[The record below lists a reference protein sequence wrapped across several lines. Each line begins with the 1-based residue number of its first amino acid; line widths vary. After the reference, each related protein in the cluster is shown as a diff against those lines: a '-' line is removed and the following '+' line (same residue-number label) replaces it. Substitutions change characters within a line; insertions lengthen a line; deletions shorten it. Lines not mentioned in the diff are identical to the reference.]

1 MYIKAGTVPLFLPTT
16 TSFHSYNNHLKNV
29 PSLVLVSPSYR
40 TPVSQINPREKY
52 LAALAEAKAA
62 EAEYLAAERLQQE
75 EDQLRQR
82 LEQIQSL
89 KHQPSAYYTHTPA
102 PQYSQ
107 AAPLDLDALRRQIAA
122 EERARIVREQEV
134 EALRV
139 QEAQRKAQ
147 QQARELEALRIR
159 EERRHSWPCATLS
172 AAAHSPPSVQNSKP
186 TLNVPSL
193 PPSVSSCLK
202 VPAHTMYVL
211 TCRPAHRSPYPEF
224 HDTVDLTP
232 MFVGKRHH
240 HQAHGCG
247 CERKAHKEEVK
258 PTSVNLEDVLSQLLG
273 GRVEARQE
281 PKSEKTQAPAEAVSV
296 EQLLQHVF
304 GGNTAA
310 QPKAESSPAKEAPIT
325 IEQLISHFL
334 GAAGVEVEQSK
345 GSTSN
350 ATASTSTPARPSEKT
365 EAAPAPAPSQP
376 APRPAPAPAPA
387 TAQAPQPVG
396 FEHILSHFLGT
407 AGVRPA
413 APTQPTQASDEIDLQ
428 QLLNMFL
435 GGAAPNSAPAQPQAG
450 PSNSASTS
458 NPTSTAPAARKTEL
472 QEREERELAEAIRI
486 KGKAPAPAPVKDVA
500 SSTAEVHA
508 IDASFAAL
516 SSEFVFPP
524 QLDFSTSRTAS
535 PTRNGGAEES
545 VMAKLSYSPQ
555 NQPLRF
561 YHQALSEVVGRVEGA
576 LDEVERI
583 VEGKWRRWAGRER
596 ASTPESVSAE
606 SGPSPTVDEAPVVVT
621 AEDVD
626 APAAEPVE
634 VVDSELVSEPEF
646 IPEPAAVPE
655 SSPTVDAE
663 ETPSSSYPPASEPS
677 SSYPP
682 SAAES
687 VATLRPSS
695 PAPSSPAPLHINP
708 VAASPVPSD
717 IDTFLLPA
725 SADAPVIQKKPRA
738 SDSDA
743 DVDVGSD
750 WSEVDA

>member
-1 MYIKAGTVPLFLPTT
+1 
-16 TSFHSYNNHLKNV
+16 
-29 PSLVLVSPSYR
+29 
-40 TPVSQINPREKY
+40 
-52 LAALAEAKAA
+52 
-62 EAEYLAAERLQQE
+62 
-75 EDQLRQR
+75 
-82 LEQIQSL
+82 
-89 KHQPSAYYTHTPA
+89 
-102 PQYSQ
+102 
-107 AAPLDLDALRRQIAA
+107 
-122 EERARIVREQEV
+122 
-134 EALRV
+134 
-139 QEAQRKAQ
+139 
-147 QQARELEALRIR
+147 
-159 EERRHSWPCATLS
+159 
-172 AAAHSPPSVQNSKP
+172 
-186 TLNVPSL
+186 
-193 PPSVSSCLK
+193 
-202 VPAHTMYVL
+202 
-211 TCRPAHRSPYPEF
+211 
-224 HDTVDLTP
+224 
-232 MFVGKRHH
+232 MFVDKYHH

-247 CERKAHKEEVK
+247 CERKAHKEEAK
-258 PTSVNLEDVLSQLLG
+258 PTSINLEDVFSQLLG
-273 GRVEARQE
+273 GRVEARRE

-296 EQLLQHVF
+296 EELLQHVF
-304 GGNTAA
+304 GGNTAV
-310 QPKAESSPAKEAPIT
+310 QPKAENKPAKEAPASQTEAPIT

-334 GAAGVEVEQSK
+334 SAAGVEVEHSK

-350 ATASTSTPARPSEKT
+350 ATASTSTPVQPSEKK
-365 EAAPAPAPSQP
+365 EAAPAPAPSQS
-376 APRPAPAPAPA
+376 ASKPAPAPAPTPA

-396 FEHILSHFLGT
+396 FEHILNHFLGT

-413 APTQPTQASDEIDLQ
+413 APTQPTQTGSEVDLQ

-450 PSNSASTS
+450 PSNSASASSSTS
-458 NPTSTAPAARKTEL
+458 AAKKTEL
-472 QEREERELAEAIRI
+472 QEREERELAEAIRMSLAESQPQPSPTTNES

-535 PTRNGGAEES
+535 PTRNGSAEES

-561 YHQALSEVVGRVEGA
+561 YHQALSGLLARLDAVESFGDEELRHGRKEVVGRVEGA

-596 ASTPESVSAE
+596 ASTPESVPVE
-606 SGPSPTVDEAPVVVT
+606 SGPSPAVDEAPVVVT
-621 AEDVD
+621 AEDGD
-626 APAAEPVE
+626 APAAELVE
-634 VVDSELVSEPEF
+634 VADSEPVSEPEF
-646 IPEPAAVPE
+646 IPEPTTVPE
-655 SSPTVDAE
+655 PSPAVDAE

-677 SSYPP
+677 SSYP

>member
-1 MYIKAGTVPLFLPTT
+1 MFH
-16 TSFHSYNNHLKNV
+16 HSYSSA
-29 PSLVLVSPSYR
+29 PLVSDTRLPNQ
-40 TPVSQINPREKY
+40 PPREVS
-52 LAALAEAKAA
+52 
-62 EAEYLAAERLQQE
+62 RSP
-75 EDQLRQR
+75 RR
-82 LEQIQSL
+82 
-89 KHQPSAYYTHTPA
+89 
-102 PQYSQ
+102 SQ
-107 AAPLDLDALRRQIAA
+107 GGRGRIAA

-147 QQARELEALRIR
+147 QQARELQALRIR
-159 EERRHSWPCATLS
+159 EERRAQLAVRDLERSRAL
-172 AAAHSPPSVQNSKP
+172 AAQRAELQ
-186 TLNVPSL
+186 
-193 PPSVSSCLK
+193 
-202 VPAHTMYVL
+202 AHTQRALAPSFRVVVPEGPR
-211 TCRPAHRSPYPEF
+211 THHCRPAHRSPYPEF

-232 MFVGKRHH
+232 M
-240 HQAHGCG
+240 
-247 CERKAHKEEVK
+247 
-258 PTSVNLEDVLSQLLG
+258 PTAAAANAKHINSSA
-273 GRVEARQE
+273 GRVEARRE

-296 EQLLQHVF
+296 EELLQHVF

-310 QPKAESSPAKEAPIT
+310 QPKAENKPAKEAPASQTEAPIT

-334 GAAGVEVEQSK
+334 SAAGVEVEHSK

-350 ATASTSTPARPSEKT
+350 ATASTSTPVQPSEKK
-365 EAAPAPAPSQP
+365 EAAPAPAPSQS
-376 APRPAPAPAPA
+376 ASKPAPAPAPTPA

-396 FEHILSHFLGT
+396 FEHILNHFLGT

-413 APTQPTQASDEIDLQ
+413 APTQPTQTGSEVDLQ

-450 PSNSASTS
+450 PSNSVSASNSTS
-458 NPTSTAPAARKTEL
+458 AAKKTEL
-472 QEREERELAEAIRI
+472 QEREERELAEAIRMSLAEPQPQPSPTTNES
-486 KGKAPAPAPVKDVA
+486 KGKAPAPVPVKDVA

-516 SSEFVFPP
+516 SSEFVFP
-524 QLDFSTSRTAS
+524 AA
-535 PTRNGGAEES
+535 TRLLHLANRLAY
-545 VMAKLSYSPQ
+545 APQ

-561 YHQALSEVVGRVEGA
+561 YHQALSGLLARLDAVESFGDEELRHGA
-576 LDEVERI
+576 QGG
-583 VEGKWRRWAGRER
+583 GKWRRWAGRER
-596 ASTPESVSAE
+596 ASTPD
-606 SGPSPTVDEAPVVVT
+606 SPAVDEAPVVVT

-626 APAAEPVE
+626 PPAAEPVE
-634 VVDSELVSEPEF
+634 VADSEPVSEPEF
-646 IPEPAAVPE
+646 IPEPTTVPE
-655 SSPTVDAE
+655 PSPAVDAE
-663 ETPSSSYPPASEPS
+663 QTPSSSYPPASEPS

-695 PAPSSPAPLHINP
+695 PAPSSPAPLHFNP